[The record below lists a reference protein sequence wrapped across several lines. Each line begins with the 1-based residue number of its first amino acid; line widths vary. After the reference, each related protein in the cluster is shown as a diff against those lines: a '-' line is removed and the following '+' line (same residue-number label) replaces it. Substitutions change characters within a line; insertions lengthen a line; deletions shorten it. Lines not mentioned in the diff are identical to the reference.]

1 MAEKKNKRSEHMS
14 DALFGELKESL
25 GQALQHARG
34 KSFQNIIDELREFYG
49 PPEPPKVTD
58 PLGIILLEN
67 VAYLVSDERRE
78 QAFDALRER
87 VGLTPPEILMA
98 HEETLLEVARLGG
111 MHPAARVEKLRRIA
125 QIALQQFDGDLDKVL
140 KLPLA
145 QAKKSLKKFS
155 GIGDPGAEKILLVS
169 KTHPIL
175 ALDSNGLRVLLRL
188 GYGEERKSYS
198 STYRSA
204 QEAVKDELKK
214 DYDWL
219 IAAHQ
224 LLRRHGQELCKR
236 IEPLCPSCPVKSS
249 CRYYQENARKSM
261 EFRL

>member
-1 MAEKKNKRSEHMS
+1 MPK
-14 DALFGELKESL
+14 
-25 GQALQHARG
+25 AR
-34 KSFQNIIDELREFYG
+34 KSFQNIIEKLENFYG
-49 PPEPPKVTD
+49 RSEPPRVTD
-58 PLGIILLEN
+58 PMGMILLEN

-78 QAFDALRER
+78 QAFNTLRER
-87 VGLTPPEILMA
+87 VGLTPPQILTA

-125 QIALQQFDGDLDKVL
+125 QIALQEFDGDFDKVL

-145 QAKKSLKKFS
+145 QAKKSLKKFP
-155 GIGDPGAEKILLVS
+155 GIGDPSAEKILLFS

-204 QEAVKDELKK
+204 QEAVKEEMKK

-224 LLRRHGQELCKR
+224 LLRRHGQEMCKNTK
-236 IEPLCPSCPVKSS
+236 PMCPSCPVKSS
-249 CRYYQENARKSM
+249 CRYYQENVRKGL
-261 EFRL
+261 ELRP

>member
-1 MAEKKNKRSEHMS
+1 MVNKKNKRPEHMS

-34 KSFQNIIDELREFYG
+34 KSFQNIIDELQNFYG
-49 PPEPPKVTD
+49 RPAPPKITD
-58 PLGIILLEN
+58 PLGMILLEN

-78 QAFDALRER
+78 RAFNTLREK
-87 VGLTPPEILMA
+87 VGLTPPEILTA
-98 HEETLLEVARLGG
+98 HQETLLEVARLGG
-111 MHPAARVEKLRRIA
+111 MRPAARVEKLRRIA
-125 QIALQQFDGDLDKVL
+125 QIALQEFDGDLDKAL
-140 KLPLA
+140 KQPPA
-145 QAKKSLKKFS
+145 QAKKSLKKFP
-155 GIGDPGAEKILLVS
+155 GIGDPGAEKILLFS

-204 QEAVKDELKK
+204 QEAVENELKK
-214 DYDWL
+214 DFDWL

-224 LLRRHGQELCKR
+224 LLRRHGQQLCKTN
-236 IEPLCPSCPVKSS
+236 EPLCPSCPVKSS
-249 CRYYQENARKSM
+249 CRYYQESR
-261 EFRL
+261 RLR

>member
-1 MAEKKNKRSEHMS
+1 MMSKTPRSFSRIIE
-14 DALFGELKESL
+14 EL
-25 GQALQHARG
+25 QRY
-34 KSFQNIIDELREFYG
+34 YG
-49 PPEPPKVTD
+49 APEPPRVTD
-58 PLGIILLEN
+58 PLGMILLEN

-78 QAFDALRER
+78 QAFDTLRQR
-87 VGLTPPEILMA
+87 VGLTPPEILTA

-125 QIALQQFDGDLDKVL
+125 QIALQEFEGELDKAL

-145 QAKKSLKKFS
+145 KAKKSLKKFP
-155 GIGDPGAEKILLVS
+155 GIGDPSAEKILLFS

-204 QEAVKDELKK
+204 QEAVNDGMNKDC
-214 DYDWL
+214 DWL

-224 LLRRHGQELCKR
+224 LLRRHGQELCKMKAP
-236 IEPLCPSCPVKSS
+236 ICSPCPVKKY
-249 CRYYQENARKSM
+249 CAYYKANPGR
-261 EFRL
+261 

>member
-1 MAEKKNKRSEHMS
+1 MPK
-14 DALFGELKESL
+14 AL
-25 GQALQHARG
+25 
-34 KSFQNIIDELREFYG
+34 KSFKKIISELQDLYG
-49 PPEPPKVTD
+49 QPEPPKVTD
-58 PLGIILLEN
+58 PLGMILFEN
-67 VAYLVSDERRE
+67 VAYLVSDERRQ
-78 QAFDALRER
+78 QAFSALRQR
-87 VGLTPPEILMA
+87 VGLTPPEILTA

-125 QIALQQFDGDLDKVL
+125 QIALQEFEGDLDNVL

-155 GIGDPGAEKILLVS
+155 GIGDPSAERILLFS
-169 KTHPIL
+169 KTHPLL
-175 ALDSNGLRVLLRL
+175 AMDSNGLRVLLRL

-204 QEAVKDELKK
+204 QEAVKDELRN

-224 LLRRHGQELCKR
+224 LLRRHGQELCKNSA
-236 IEPLCPSCPVKSS
+236 PHCSPCPVKSS
-249 CRYYQENARKSM
+249 CRYYQENVRKSM